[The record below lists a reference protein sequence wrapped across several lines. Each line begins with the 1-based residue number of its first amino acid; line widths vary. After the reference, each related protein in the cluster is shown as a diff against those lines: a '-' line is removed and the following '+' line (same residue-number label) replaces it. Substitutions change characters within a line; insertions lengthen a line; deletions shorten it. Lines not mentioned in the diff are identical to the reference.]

1 LLGLA
6 VCGVCLACLTVVS
19 KLYRYLGN
27 SSHAGAVW
35 QVGVSWGRLGGHHQ
49 RGRFHRM
56 GGAWQA
62 LQGRCTVDKDE
73 KDWFLYIS
81 PGKFIDGG
89 EWKATRARASK
100 AADVNS
106 SPVVE

>member
-56 GGAWQA
+56 G
-62 LQGRCTVDKDE
+62 
-73 KDWFLYIS
+73 F
-81 PGKFIDGG
+81 
-89 EWKATRARASK
+89 RARRHYRRESLWCACFL
-100 AADVNS
+100 
-106 SPVVE
+106 PPLPYL